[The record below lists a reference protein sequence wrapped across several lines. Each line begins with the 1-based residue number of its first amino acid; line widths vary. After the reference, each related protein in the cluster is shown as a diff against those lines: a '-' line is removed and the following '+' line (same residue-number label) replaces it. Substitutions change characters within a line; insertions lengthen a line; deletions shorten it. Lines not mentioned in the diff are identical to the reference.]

1 MKAGK
6 VVPKHLPPVSAD
18 AVPVNPPPPQMNHA
32 QRNNYNQH
40 KRGRDGERYK
50 FVTIEVPSKGIVKFY
65 FELAREMDLF

>member
-32 QRNNYNQH
+32 QRNNYTQH

-50 FVTIEVPSKGIVKFY
+50 FFTIEVPSKGIVKFY

>member
-1 MKAGK
+1 
-6 VVPKHLPPVSAD
+6 
-18 AVPVNPPPPQMNHA
+18 MNHA

-50 FVTIEVPSKGIVKFY
+50 FFTIEVPSKGIVKFY